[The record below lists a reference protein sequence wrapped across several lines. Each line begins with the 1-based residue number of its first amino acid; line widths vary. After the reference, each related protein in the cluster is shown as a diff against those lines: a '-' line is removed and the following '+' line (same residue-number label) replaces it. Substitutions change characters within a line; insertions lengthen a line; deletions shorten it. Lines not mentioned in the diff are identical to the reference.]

1 VTLAKALL
9 PCPEGG
15 AFRHSKGSLST

>member
-1 VTLAKALL
+1 VTLAKALR